1 MKGISQEIVQIENS
15 YKTWLEMSNLTEKEF
30 IAFRNIARYQ
40 IMDGVDGEY
49 TLIVIGKMNG
59 DKFEKIGEQIAFET
73 NNKEALANCCLFL
86 LFLAN
91 KLDESNANAPK
102 FEQRGL
108 YFTQITKDF
117 IKSNLYN
124 V

>member
-49 TLIVIGKMNG
+49 TIIVIGKMNG

>member
-1 MKGISQEIVQIENS
+1 MKGIAQEIVQIENS

-40 IMDGVDGEY
+40 IMAGVDGKY
-49 TLIVIGKMNG
+49 TVIVIGKMNG

-73 NNKEALANCCLFL
+73 DNKEALTNCCLFL

-91 KLDESNANAPK
+91 KLDESNAKAPK